1 MFVMKDLYI
10 MQIEKTG
17 AIKIGVSK
25 NPESRIKQLQTSC
38 PYKIRMIL
46 KLEKHGYLEK
56 QLHDRLR
63 KFRTTR
69 SNQEWFDFDSLSE
82 LPDWIYEKLD
92 LDMVNTWWD
101 K

>member
-1 MFVMKDLYI
+1 MKDLYI

-25 NPESRIKQLQTSC
+25 NPEKRIKQLQTSC
-38 PYKIRMIL
+38 PYKIKMIL
-46 KLEKHGYLEK
+46 RIEKRADLEK
-56 QLHDRLR
+56 QLHDRLK

-92 LDMVNTWWD
+92 LDMVNTWWS